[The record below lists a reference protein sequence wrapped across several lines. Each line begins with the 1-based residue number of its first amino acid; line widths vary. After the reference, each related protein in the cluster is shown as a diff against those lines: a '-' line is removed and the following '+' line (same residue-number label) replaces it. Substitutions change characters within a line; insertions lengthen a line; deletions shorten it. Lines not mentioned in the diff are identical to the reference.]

1 MSLASS
7 LGMVEPPAYDPLY
20 ALVVVRT
27 SLRRRIAAP
36 EEMPAEDEPDHLSQA
51 FHYRV
56 PAELRER
63 VRLGQLI
70 WAPFGSRDLQ
80 GVIVG
85 WDRASP
91 VEDTRPLDRIVHED
105 PLFDPPQL
113 ALARWISATYLA
125 PLSRVI
131 WSMLPPGLTRSVE
144 TIVERTADADPEEA
158 TEAQRAILALLAEK
172 GPLMLRQIGRLTD
185 QKGWR
190 STVDALV
197 HKGWVTK
204 DVRVMPPSVRPKRV
218 LAVRVAPDATPE
230 ALPER
235 AVRQRETLAYLAEH
249 ARGGNWLPAA
259 TVIDRLGISYSVL
272 TALRERALVEAC
284 QRQVWRDPLEGI
296 SFVPDTPPRLTRA
309 QADVWE
315 TIRRDMIHPS
325 GCPFLLQG
333 VTGSGKTEI
342 YLQAA
347 EEALTR
353 GQGVI
358 VLVPEIALTPQTI
371 RRFGARFPSTLAVM
385 HSRLSDGERYDQWR
399 QIRRG
404 DLRLVIGSRSALF
417 APVRNLGLVVV
428 DEEHETSYKQDRTPH
443 YHARE
448 AAVELA
454 RLAKATCILG
464 SATPSLESAYLA
476 EQGGYRRLLLPQR
489 IMGHR
494 RIIEEQSRATGSASA
509 RYHAAEMEAPDA
521 MHADLPPVSVV
532 DMRSEL
538 KAHNTSMF
546 SRALAQGLE
555 RVLQAGEQA
564 ILFLNRR
571 GTSTFVMCRDCGH
584 VLRCPRCEVPYTY
597 HSDQH
602 RLVCH
607 HCGRIARQPD
617 ACPVCGSKRIK
628 HFGAGTQ
635 RVEQEVKARFP
646 GARVVRWDTDATAS
660 KGSHDRLLSRF
671 VEGDADVL
679 VGTQMIAKGL
689 DLPLVT
695 LVGVVA
701 ADTALH
707 LPDFRSAERTFQ
719 LLTQVAGRA
728 GRSVLGG
735 EVIIQTYTPDH
746 YAIQAAS
753 RHDYDA
759 FYRREICWRRE
770 QWYPPISRIA
780 RLLYETTSARAAQE
794 QPRRLHALL
803 AHRVRRLGL
812 PDVDLIGP
820 APAFFARER
829 GRWRWH
835 ILVRARDPAE
845 LLAGIRLPLGWR
857 LDVDPV
863 SLL

>member
-1 MSLASS
+1 MSLPNNRQVVA
-7 LGMVEPPAYDPLY
+7 PPAYDPLY

-27 SLRRRIAAP
+27 HLRRRIASP
-36 EEMPAEDEPDHLSQA
+36 EEMPPEEELDHLSRA

-56 PAELRER
+56 PGELRDR

-70 WAPFGSRDLQ
+70 WVPFGSRDLQ

-91 VEDTRPLDRIVHED
+91 VEDTRPLDRIVDED
-105 PLFDPPQL
+105 PLFDLAQL

-144 TIVERTADADPEEA
+144 TIVERSTEANPEDA

-197 HKGWVTK
+197 RKGWATK
-204 DVRVMPPSVRPKRV
+204 DVHVMPPSVSPKRV
-218 LAVRVAPDATPE
+218 LAVRAAPDARPE
-230 ALPER
+230 AVPKR
-235 AVRQRETLAYLAEH
+235 AHRQRETLAFLCEH
-249 ARGGNWLPAA
+249 AQGDNWLPAA
-259 TVIDRLGISYSVL
+259 AVTERLGISYGVL
-272 TALRERALVEAC
+272 TALREKGLVEAC

-296 SFVPDTPPRLTRA
+296 SFVPDIPPRLTHA
-309 QADVWE
+309 QAEVWD
-315 TIRRDMIHPS
+315 TIRRDMSEPS
-325 GCPFLLQG
+325 GHPFLLQG

-342 YLQAA
+342 YLRAT

-385 HSRLSDGERYDQWR
+385 HSKLSDGERYDQWR
-399 QIRRG
+399 QIRQG

-454 RLAKATCILG
+454 RLAGATCILG
-464 SATPSLESAYLA
+464 SATPSLESTYLA
-476 EQGGYRRLLLPQR
+476 EQGMYHRLVLPQR

-494 RIIEEQSRATGSASA
+494 RIVEEQSRATGRAAS
-509 RYHAAEMEAPDA
+509 RYHATEIEAPDA
-521 MHADLPPVSVV
+521 VHADLPPVNVV

-538 KAHNTSMF
+538 KAGNTSIF
-546 SRALAQGLE
+546 SRALAQGLQ
-555 RVLQAGEQA
+555 RVLQDGEQA

-584 VLRCPRCEVPYTY
+584 VLSCPRCEVPYTY
-597 HSDQH
+597 HGDRD

-607 HCGRIARQPD
+607 HCGRIARQPET
-617 ACPVCGSKRIK
+617 CPVCGSRRIK

-646 GARVVRWDTDATAS
+646 EARVVRWDTDATIA

-671 VEGDADVL
+671 VEGRADVL

-701 ADTALH
+701 ADTSLH

-746 YAIQAAS
+746 YAIRAAS
-753 RHDYDA
+753 RHDYDG
-759 FYRREICWRRE
+759 FYRQEIRWRRE
-770 QWYPPISRIA
+770 RWYPPISRMA
-780 RLLYETTSARAAQE
+780 RLLYESTSARAAQE

-803 AHRVRRLGL
+803 THRIRRLGL
-812 PDVDLIGP
+812 ADVDLIGP

-829 GRWRWH
+829 GRWRRH
-835 ILVRARDPAE
+835 LLIRARDPAE

>member
-7 LGMVEPPAYDPLY
+7 LQMVEPPEHASLY

-27 SLRRRIAAP
+27 SLSRRIASP
-36 EEMPAEDEPDHLSQA
+36 EEIPPEDEPDHLSRV

-56 PAELRER
+56 PQELRER
-63 VRLGQLI
+63 VRLGQLV
-70 WAPFGSRDLQ
+70 WVPFGSRDLQ
-80 GVIVG
+80 GVTVG

-91 VEDTRPLDRIVHED
+91 VEDTRPLDRIVDED
-105 PLFDPPQL
+105 PLFDPSQI

-144 TIVERTADADPEEA
+144 TIVERSEEA
-158 TEAQRAILALLAEK
+158 SPGDATDAQRAILNLLAAK

-197 HKGWVTK
+197 RRGWATK

-218 LAVRVAPDATPE
+218 LAVRAAPNATPG
-230 ALPER
+230 AVSER
-235 AVRQRETLAYLAEH
+235 AHRQRETLAYLCEH
-249 ARGGNWLPAA
+249 AQGGNWLPAA
-259 TVIDRLGISYSVL
+259 TVTNRLGISYSVL
-272 TALRERALVEAC
+272 TALREKDLVEAC
-284 QRQVWRDPLEGI
+284 QRQVWRDPLEGV
-296 SFVPDTPPRLTRA
+296 SFVPDTPPRLAHA
-309 QADVWE
+309 QAEVWD
-315 TIRRDMIHPS
+315 TIRADMDEAS
-325 GCPFLLQG
+325 GHPFLLQG

-342 YLQAA
+342 YLRAA
-347 EEALTR
+347 EKALTR

-385 HSRLSDGERYDQWR
+385 HSKLSDGERYDQWR
-399 QIRRG
+399 QIRQG

-454 RLAKATCILG
+454 RLAEATCILG

-476 EQGGYRRLLLPQR
+476 EQGVYHRLVLPQR

-494 RIIEEQSRATGSASA
+494 RILEEQSRAAGRAA
-509 RYHAAEMEAPDA
+509 NRYHAAETEAPDA
-521 MHADLPPVSVV
+521 VHADLPPVSVV
-532 DMRSEL
+532 NMRSEL
-538 KAHNTSMF
+538 KAGNTSIF

-555 RVLQAGEQA
+555 QVLQAGEQA

-584 VLRCPRCEVPYTY
+584 VLSCPRCEVPYTY
-597 HSDQH
+597 HGDQR

-607 HCGRIARQPD
+607 HCGRIAIQPD
-617 ACPVCGSKRIK
+617 ACPVCGSRRIK

-635 RVEQEVKARFP
+635 RVEQEVKERFP
-646 GARVVRWDTDATAS
+646 AARVVRWDTDATAA

-671 VEGDADVL
+671 VEGRADVL
-679 VGTQMIAKGL
+679 IGTQMIAKGL

-735 EVIIQTYTPDH
+735 EVIIQTYTPEH

-753 RHDYDA
+753 RHDYNA
-759 FYRREICWRRE
+759 FYQREIRWRRE
-770 QWYPPISRIA
+770 HWYPPISRVV
-780 RLLYETTSARAAQE
+780 RLLYQSTNARAAQE

-803 AHRVRRLGL
+803 TQRIRRLGL
-812 PDVDLIGP
+812 ADVDVIGP

-835 ILVRARDPAE
+835 ILVRARHPAE